1 MLHYTF
7 KIVIL
12 LLMLI
17 SPMTLLAQIQ
27 ARDSVR
33 KDTVKQEEKKT
44 VKYTLKGIV
53 IGDSDDDS
61 LPGAHI
67 YLGSEKKPVTVTNA
81 MGEFT
86 LKDLAPGEVIVT
98 ASYVG
103 FRPTTKKYLV
113 M

>member
-44 VKYTLKGIV
+44 VKYTLKELSSGIRMT
-53 IGDSDDDS
+53 I
-61 LPGAHI
+61 LYREPI
-67 YLGSEKKPVTVTNA
+67 YTW
-81 MGEFT
+81 
-86 LKDLAPGEVIVT
+86 EVK
-98 ASYVG
+98 
-103 FRPTTKKYLV
+103 RNL
-113 M
+113 